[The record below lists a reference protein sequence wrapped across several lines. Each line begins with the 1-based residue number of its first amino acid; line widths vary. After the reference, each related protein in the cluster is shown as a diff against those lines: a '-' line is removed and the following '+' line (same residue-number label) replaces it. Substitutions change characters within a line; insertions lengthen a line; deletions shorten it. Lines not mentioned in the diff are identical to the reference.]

1 MFGWLSHFKFSLSHV
16 RDKTKNVFLLFL
28 YQAQNLSSLIFL
40 FRFLGEVEIF
50 SKPLQKGLKVVH
62 TLSELLIYT
71 SSIIQ
76 WHVCDC
82 LILTKGICGNKVFY
96 GLIFLLPYWK
106 LLKLINLVLW
116 HLTWLTLFPGEF
128 QLLQLLKLCACFML
142 SYSWPLMQLTSW
154 GIKLHWLSIN
164 LCFLLYKIFFS
175 PQWMLNGS
183 NKTLLATGFCLN
195 DKQ

>member
-1 MFGWLSHFKFSLSHV
+1 MFGWLSHFKFSLSHI

-62 TLSELLIYT
+62 TLSELLTYT

-106 LLKLINLVLW
+106 LLKLINLVLR
-116 HLTWLTLFPGEF
+116 HLTWLTFF
-128 QLLQLLKLCACFML
+128 
-142 SYSWPLMQLTSW
+142 SW
-154 GIKLHWLSIN
+154 GISTPTTADT
-164 LCFLLYKIFFS
+164 LCMFYVILFMTYNATDFVRYQITLAEYKFMFS
-175 PQWMLNGS
+175 LV
-183 NKTLLATGFCLN
+183 
-195 DKQ
+195 